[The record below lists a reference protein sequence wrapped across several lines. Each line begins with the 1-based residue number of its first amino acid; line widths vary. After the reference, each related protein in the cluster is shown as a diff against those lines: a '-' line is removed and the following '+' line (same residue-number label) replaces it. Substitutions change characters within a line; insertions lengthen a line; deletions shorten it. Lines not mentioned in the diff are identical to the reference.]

1 MKVVPLD
8 ILGGPP
14 EKIALVGGE
23 LHFWPDFLPADVA
36 ERLYTDLLASAPWV
50 QSRLVIA
57 GCERP
62 IPRLNVWYGDPG
74 ADYSYSGAR
83 MTRHAWPAALSA
95 LKNAIEARCATRF
108 NSALL
113 NLYRDGNDSVAW
125 HSDDEPE
132 LGPAPL
138 IATLSLGA
146 ERALEL
152 RAKADRTRLRLPLPG
167 GSLLLMAGSLQ
178 RCWQHRIAKTTVAV
192 GPRISITWRRV
203 TPVARP
209 RA

>member
-1 MKVVPLD
+1 MALSD
-8 ILGGPP
+8 LLGGTP
-14 EKIALVGGE
+14 EKIALAGGE
-23 LHFWPDFLPADVA
+23 LRFWPAFLTPDAAAQLCA
-36 ERLYTDLLASAPWV
+36 ELLAETPWV
-50 QSRLVIA
+50 QSHLVIA
-57 GCERP
+57 GREIP
-62 IPRLNVWYGDPG
+62 IPRLNTWYGDPG

-83 MTRHAWPAALSA
+83 MTRQPWPPA
-95 LKNAIEARCATRF
+95 LKRLKCGVEAHCATRF

-132 LGPAPL
+132 LGPEPL

-146 ERALEL
+146 LRTLEL
-152 RAKADRTRLRLPLPG
+152 RAKADRTRLRLPLPA
-167 GSLLLMAGSLQ
+167 GSLLLMAGALQ
-178 RCWQHRIAKTTVAV
+178 HGWQHRIAKTTLAV

-203 TPVARP
+203 TAGERP

>member
-1 MKVVPLD
+1 MALPD
-8 ILGGPP
+8 IFGGPL
-14 EKIALVGGE
+14 EKIALDGGE
-23 LHFWPDFLPADVA
+23 LHFWPDFLPAEVA
-36 ERLYTDLLASAPWV
+36 DRLCADLLAGAPWV
-50 QSRLVIA
+50 QSHLVIA

-83 MTRHAWPAALSA
+83 MLRHAWPAALTG
-95 LKNAIEARCATRF
+95 LKNKVEARCATRF

-113 NLYRDGNDSVAW
+113 NLYRNGRDSVAW

-152 RAKADRTRLRLPLPG
+152 RAKADRTRLRLSLPA
-167 GSLLLMAGSLQ
+167 GSLLLMAGALQ
-178 RCWQHRIAKTTVAV
+178 RGWQHRIAKTTAPV
-192 GPRISITWRRV
+192 GPRISITWRQV
-203 TPVARP
+203 MPVARLW
-209 RA
+209 A